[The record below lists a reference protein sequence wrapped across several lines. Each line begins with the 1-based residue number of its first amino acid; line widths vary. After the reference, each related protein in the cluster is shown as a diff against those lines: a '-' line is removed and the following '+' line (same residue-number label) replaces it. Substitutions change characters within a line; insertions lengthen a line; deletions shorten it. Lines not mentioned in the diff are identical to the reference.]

1 MKICIRRLSV
11 GTVVLSSVVS
21 VMSLGGCV
29 VGNDTRVYR
38 PTLGQQLIDLQK
50 ARDAGAMTE
59 AEYATER
66 SKLLS
71 KGPSSDAGSVSVSV
85 PNGSR

>member
-1 MKICIRRLSV
+1 MKNSIRRLSV
-11 GTVVLSSVVS
+11 GTVALSSLVS
-21 VMSLGGCV
+21 ILSLGGCV

-59 AEYATER
+59 VEYATER

-71 KGPSSDAGSVSVSV
+71 KRPASDEGSASGSSSEDLK
-85 PNGSR
+85 

>member
-1 MKICIRRLSV
+1 MKNSIRRLSV
-11 GTVVLSSVVS
+11 GTVALSSLVS
-21 VMSLGGCV
+21 ILSLGGCV

-59 AEYATER
+59 VEYATER
-66 SKLLS
+66 SELLS
-71 KGPSSDAGSVSVSV
+71 KRPASDEGSASK
-85 PNGSR
+85 

>member
-21 VMSLGGCV
+21 VLSLGGCV

-59 AEYATER
+59 VEYATER

-71 KGPSSDAGSVSVSV
+71 KGPSSDGGSAPKVMSE
-85 PNGSR
+85 GSK